1 MPRFL
6 VVLALCGAC
15 SGVTPA
21 RQKFDNEPQDACFVD
36 HNPRCAD
43 MLVCTT
49 QITTMG
55 KTFVCEELDL
65 NRNGRVDCLDAAEA
79 HACQPMKLPRY
90 LLESQLKR

>member
-1 MPRFL
+1 MTRFL
-6 VVLALCGAC
+6 VVFVLCGAC

-36 HNPRCAD
+36 HKARCAD

-49 QITTMG
+49 HITTMG
-55 KTFVCEELDL
+55 ETFMCDELDL

-90 LLESQLKR
+90 LPRPKLKQ